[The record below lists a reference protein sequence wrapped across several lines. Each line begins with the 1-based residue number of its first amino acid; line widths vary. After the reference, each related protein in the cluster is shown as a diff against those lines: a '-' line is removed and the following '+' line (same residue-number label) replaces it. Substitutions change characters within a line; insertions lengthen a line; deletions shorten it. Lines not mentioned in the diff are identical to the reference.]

1 MKYTQIIF
9 SPTGGTAR
17 VSKILADALTTE
29 CETIDLMKSENAE
42 TFGAEDVCVIAMPV
56 FSGRVPAVAVERM
69 KALSANGSR
78 AIIVAVYGNRAIDD
92 ALVEMLDEVK
102 ACGFKV
108 IAAIKAVAGHSIM
121 RQYGVGR
128 PDAEDKADLQG
139 FAKSILEKL
148 ASGKDSEPSVPGN
161 RPYKTPAALPM
172 RPKRNKKCNQCGL
185 CEKQCPV
192 GAIDLTRKNPVDKDL
207 CITCMHCVS
216 ICPKQA
222 VKLNPLMVK
231 IAAFTMK
238 KAFVERKTNKLYI

>member
-9 SPTGGTAR
+9 SPTGGTAK
-17 VSKILADALTTE
+17 VSRILADTLSTE
-29 CETIDLMKSENAE
+29 YETIDLMKVGNSQ
-42 TFGAEDVCVIAMPV
+42 TFGAEDVCIIAMPV
-56 FSGRVPAVAVERM
+56 FSGRVPAVAVERL
-69 KALSANGSR
+69 KALKVNGSQ
-78 AIIVAVYGNRAIDD
+78 AIIVTVYGNRAIDD

-102 ACGFKV
+102 DCGFTV
-108 IAAIKAVAGHSIM
+108 IAAIKAVAEHSIM

-128 PDAEDKADLQG
+128 PDAEDKADLQS

-148 ASGKDSEPSVPGN
+148 ALGNDSEPSVPGN

-172 RPKRNKKCNQCGL
+172 QPKRNKKCNQCGL

-192 GAIDLTRKNPVDKDL
+192 GAIDLTRKNPVDKDR

-231 IAAFTMK
+231 IAALTMK
-238 KAFVERKTNKLYI
+238 KAFVERKTNELYI

>member
-1 MKYTQIIF
+1 MKFTQIIF
-9 SPTGGTAR
+9 SPTGGTAGVAR
-17 VSKILADALTTE
+17 NLTDTLTTK
-29 CETIDLMKSENAE
+29 CETIDLMKSGN
-42 TFGAEDVCVIAMPV
+42 TDTLGAEDVCIIAMPV
-56 FSGRVPAVAVERM
+56 FSGRVPAVAVERL
-69 KALSANGSR
+69 KALKVSGSR

-108 IAAIKAVAGHSIM
+108 IAAIKAVAEHSIM

-128 PDAEDKADLQG
+128 PDADDKADLQG

-172 RPKRNKKCNQCGL
+172 QPKRNKKCNLCGL

-192 GAIDLTRKNPVDKDL
+192 GAIDLTRKNPVDKTL

-222 VKLNPLMVK
+222 VNLNPLMVK

>member
-17 VSKILADALTTE
+17 VARILADSMTTE
-29 CETIDLMKSENAE
+29 CSTIDLMKAGNAE
-42 TFGAEDVCVIAMPV
+42 TLGAEDVCIIAMPV
-56 FSGRVPAVAVERM
+56 FSGRVPAVAVERL
-69 KALSANGSR
+69 KALTVKGAR

-92 ALVEMLDEVK
+92 ALVEMLDEAK

-108 IAAIKAVAGHSIM
+108 IAALEAVAEHSIM

-128 PDAEDKADLQG
+128 PDGGDKADLQR
-139 FAKSILEKL
+139 FAKSVLEKL
-148 ASGKDSEPSVPGN
+148 ASGDDAEPAVPGN
-161 RPYKTPAALPM
+161 RPYKVPAALPM
-172 RPKRNKKCNQCGL
+172 QPKHSRKCNRCGK
-185 CEKQCPV
+185 CEKECPV
-192 GAIDLTRKNPVDKDL
+192 GAIDLTRKNPVDKNL

-216 ICPKQA
+216 VCPNQA

-238 KAFVERKTNKLYI
+238 KVFAERKTNKLYI